1 MDAQNNLKNKNE
13 LRKQCAHTRVF
24 FYKAILFMVLTCAG
38 ILTSLAQVGSLTNT
52 GDMTVCISSNES
64 YGVMPVAGSA
74 YTWSII
80 AGTGGAGNII
90 TTATTN
96 LISVNWT
103 NPGTCTLR
111 VIESNGTCTG
121 LPVNIVIT
129 VLPGLIPG
137 NASADQSICYNSVP
151 VMLTATAPTG
161 ATGTITYQWE
171 SSTDNGT
178 TWTPVTGA
186 NGLTYQPAALTQS
199 SIYHL
204 RQSASG
210 GCGEVTTNNITVTV
224 QPQLLTSPIYHN

>member
-1 MDAQNNLKNKNE
+1 MDAQKQMKNKSE
-13 LRKQCAHTRVF
+13 LLKSKTLVRV
-24 FYKAILFMVLTCAG
+24 LLLMLLTCAG
-38 ILTSLAQVGSLTNT
+38 TINSFAQVGTLTNT

-64 YGVMPVAGSA
+64 YGVMPVAGST

-80 AGTGGAGNII
+80 AGTGGAGNIS

-129 VLPGLIPG
+129 VLPGLTPG
-137 NASADQSICYNSVP
+137 IASADQSICYNSVP
-151 VMLTATAPTG
+151 VMLTATAPAG
-161 ATGTITYQWE
+161 STGTITYQWE
-171 SSTDNGT
+171 TSTDNGT
-178 TWTPVTGA
+178 TWTPVTGGD
-186 NGLTYQPAALTQS
+186 GLTFQPAVMTRSAM
-199 SIYHL
+199 YHL

-210 GCGEVTTNNITVTV
+210 GCGEVTTNNITITV